1 MPGEDGGT
9 SENPYMFNAHGP
21 KKRID
26 YTKPEDDD
34 NEDQVMYDLSEDNY
48 QLAATGESGGSKI

>member
-1 MPGEDGGT
+1 
-9 SENPYMFNAHGP
+9 MFNAHGP